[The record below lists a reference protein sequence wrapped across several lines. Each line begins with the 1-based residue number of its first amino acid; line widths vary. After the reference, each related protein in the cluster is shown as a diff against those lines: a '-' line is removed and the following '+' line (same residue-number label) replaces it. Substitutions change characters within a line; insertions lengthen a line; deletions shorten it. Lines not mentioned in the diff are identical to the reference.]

1 MPAVVKAGA
10 IHIVIDSFLA
20 VKEKKK
26 REDLPMINAA
36 SCISSS
42 LTEYGQRYAT
52 VRPNHPTSSP
62 NVPREKASPSQ
73 IFLCRKACHTWTIVT
88 PKKRIMK
95 IIPATREGR

>member
-1 MPAVVKAGA
+1 
-10 IHIVIDSFLA
+10 
-20 VKEKKK
+20 
-26 REDLPMINAA
+26 MINAA

-42 LTEYGQRYAT
+42 LTEYRQRYAT

-88 PKKRIMK
+88 PQEEDHEDYTGHKGGAI
-95 IIPATREGR
+95 AEGSGNI